1 VRVFFQDEAS
11 FGRISEPSYCWC
23 PAGTRPVVSCHRVR
37 EYMHLYGA
45 VEPKT
50 GESFFLVLPRANTEC
65 MSVFVNNLSEEY
77 PHDTIILVV
86 DNATWHTTKKLTIP
100 DNIVL
105 FFIPPATPEMNPIEQ
120 LWKEIRKIGFK
131 NVAFKTL
138 NEVVDK
144 LCTVVSNLSNETI
157 QSICKRNWM
166 KFVF

>member
-1 VRVFFQDEAS
+1 
-11 FGRISEPSYCWC
+11 
-23 PAGTRPVVSCHRVR
+23 
-37 EYMHLYGA
+37 MHLYGA